1 VPPTTTKKQQLLTVD
16 LKGLKP
22 LVLEAAHCANQRPS
36 AWAREVIARALDA
49 VAPKPAATAAAN
61 LTNHHAP
68 KLTLRLAGADH
79 ERLGQLA
86 QAEGVTRSQW
96 LLHRLRQPNAAVI
109 PKEHIDVLVK
119 SNYELA
125 GLGRNLNQV
134 ARSLN
139 AYPGRTTAAEREAI
153 AKAVAA
159 VRAHLEVAAN
169 IIESLPQRT
178 RARKPSA

>member
-1 VPPTTTKKQQLLTVD
+1 MLPT
-16 LKGLKP
+16 
-22 LVLEAAHCANQRPS
+22 
-36 AWAREVIARALDA
+36 
-49 VAPKPAATAAAN
+49 VAESGKD
-61 LTNHHAP
+61 
-68 KLTLRLAGADH
+68 G
-79 ERLGQLA
+79 
-86 QAEGVTRSQW
+86 
-96 LLHRLRQPNAAVI
+96 HRRTI
-109 PKEHIDVLVK
+109 T
-119 SNYELA
+119 NYELA

-169 IIESLPQRT
+169 IIGSLPQRT